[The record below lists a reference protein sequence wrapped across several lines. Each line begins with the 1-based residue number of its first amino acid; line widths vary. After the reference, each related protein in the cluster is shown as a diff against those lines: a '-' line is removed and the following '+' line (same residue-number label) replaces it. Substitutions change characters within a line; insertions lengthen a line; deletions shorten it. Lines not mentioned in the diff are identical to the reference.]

1 MKGQTLGLTTRADA
15 RTDPARTTGQ
25 RNHFGKGSSFLSSA
39 SVGRKLRSDAFVGYL
54 FILPAIIGLLVFVLY
69 PLLASIYFALTRW
82 TGATAPVFVGIHNFV
97 ELFTA
102 DPSFVASLVATAYFV
117 ALSVPSSIAVGLL
130 LALLLNRKLPGIRFF
145 RTAMYLPVVLPSVA
159 TLTLWKFIYS
169 PSFGFANE
177 LLRDVGLP
185 TSLWLGSKTL
195 AIPSIVLIGVWAVG
209 GTMIIFLAGLQAVP
223 QDLYEA
229 ARLDG
234 AGSWKLFA
242 RITLPMISPILFLEI
257 VLQIITAFQ
266 AFNQPAVLTQGGP
279 GFSSDLLMYSI
290 WTNAFQNG
298 RFGYAIAQVWVLFL
312 IIMIFTIF
320 TFRFSRMWV
329 YQEDAVA

>member
-1 MKGQTLGLTTRADA
+1 MGLTRDHPVAMIGE
-15 RTDPARTTGQ
+15 RG
-25 RNHFGKGSSFLSSA
+25 HFGRQPFVASAGSL
-39 SVGRKLRSDAFVGYL
+39 RKKLRSDAFVGYL
-54 FILPAIIGLLVFVLY
+54 FISPAIIGLCVFVLY
-69 PLLASIYFALTRW
+69 PLIASMYFALTRW

-117 ALSVPSSIAVGLL
+117 VLSVPTSIAVGLL

-177 LLRDVGLP
+177 LLRDLGLP

-195 AIPSIVLIGVWAVG
+195 AIPSMVLIGVWAVG

-223 QDLYEA
+223 QEFYEA
-229 ARLDG
+229 GRLDG

-242 RITLPMISPILFLEI
+242 RITLPMISPILFLEV

-279 GFSSDLLMYSI
+279 GFSTNLLMYSI

-298 RFGYAIAQVWVLFL
+298 RFGYAIAQVWVLF
-312 IIMIFTIF
+312 IIIILFTIF

-329 YQEDAVA
+329 YQEDAIT